1 MLILQNE
8 QNQILKG
15 IGLALNRIGMVLE
28 NSGEEEGEEEE
39 VEVSIP
45 QGTEETKEEPK
56 EEVEEPE
63 TEETEPEVEEEI
75 SKEELKLQKKIDV
88 IPFSADLNEFIQFI
102 LNTTKNSIKVQS
114 IVVKESKIGKKTIII
129 SVRPQDRGK
138 AIGKDGSMIKK
149 IKELVLRHFE
159 VNNVIIN
166 TKN

>member
-1 MLILQNE
+1 MLKKNIKIDRESMELISLFN
-8 QNQILKG
+8 NISGAIIKDCLVFKSP
-15 IGLALNRIGMVLE
+15 E
-28 NSGEEEGEEEE
+28 NSSEVIIFLVKKQDVGKAIGKAGEH
-39 VEVSIP
+39 V
-45 QGTEETKEEPK
+45 KD
-56 EEVEEPE
+56 
-63 TEETEPEVEEEI
+63 
-75 SKEELKLQKKIDV
+75 LMAKLQKKIDV
-88 IPFSADLNEFIQFI
+88 IPFSSDLDEFIQFI

-114 IVVKESKIGKKTIII
+114 IEVKESKIGKKTIII